1 MTYIFI
7 AECCGDLPTRAV
19 CRAMKVSSSAF
30 YAWRQCPISAKTIAD
45 AVLTNKI
52 FEINRCSRR
61 SYGSAR
67 VRDELRLG
75 CEIRVGKTRVERL
88 MRQARIVGLH
98 KPAFRAGCTKR
109 DGSRPSDD
117 LVKRNF
123 TVDGPDRLWVI
134 DLTEH
139 PTRTGKVYL
148 AVVLDAWSRRIVGWS
163 IADHMRADVVVDA
176 ITMATWRRRPPA
188 GRTVAHSDHGSQY
201 TSWAF
206 GQRLRAAGILGSM
219 GSIGDAFDNAMA
231 ESFFSTIQRE
241 LFNTR
246 TIWSSKEILA
256 AAIFEWI
263 EAWYNPLRRHT
274 SLGTNG
280 SISPIE
286 HETLHLAKQAHKAA

>member
-7 AECCGDLPTRAV
+7 AERCGDLPTRAV
-19 CRAMKVSSSAF
+19 CRVMKVSSSAF
-30 YAWRQCPISAKTIAD
+30 YAWQKCPVSNKTITD
-45 AVLTNKI
+45 AVLTNRI
-52 FEINRCSRR
+52 FDINRMARR
-61 SYGSAR
+61 AYGSDR

-75 CEIRVGKTRVERL
+75 CQVRVGKTRVERL

-98 KPAFRAGCTKR
+98 KPAFRPGCTRR
-109 DGSRPSDD
+109 DGTKPSDD
-117 LVKRNF
+117 LVKRQF
-123 TVDGPDRLWVI
+123 TANGPDRLWVM
-134 DLTEH
+134 DMTEH

-188 GRTVAHSDHGSQY
+188 GQTVAHSDHGSQY

-246 TIWSSKEILA
+246 TIWPSREELA
-256 AAIFEWI
+256 SAIFEWI
-263 EAWYNPLRRHT
+263 EAWYNPVRRHT
-274 SLGTNG
+274 SLGTDG

-286 HETLHLAKQAHKAA
+286 HENLHFAEQTHKAA